1 MAELSGPE
9 MLDRIE
15 RVTRALSV
23 GGSNAS
29 VKVEVNAGGLGVI
42 VAAGCCVLML
52 VLSIGVLWL
61 VGDIRR
67 STDKSIADMR
77 SSAEQSATETRTQ
90 LREHGHQLNA
100 IYRVAPSV
108 EREVRARLEED
119 ARLRA
124 QALE

>member
-1 MAELSGPE
+1 MADMSAPE

-15 RVTRALSV
+15 RVTRSLSV
-23 GGSNAS
+23 GNSNAS
-29 VKVEVNAGGLGVI
+29 VRVVLNAGGLGVI

-52 VLSIGVLWL
+52 VLAGGLLWL
-61 VGDIRR
+61 VGDIRS
-67 STDKSIADMR
+67 STDKNISDMQN
-77 SSAEQSATETRTQ
+77 SAEQAAIETRAQ

-124 QALE
+124 QASE

>member
-1 MAELSGPE
+1 MGDLGAPPPADTLE
-9 MLDRIE
+9 RISAIS
-15 RVTRALSV
+15 RALGV

-29 VKVEVNAGGLGVI
+29 VQVHLNAGGLGVI
-42 VAAGCCVLML
+42 VAAGCCALMF
-52 VLSIGVLWL
+52 VLSLFLLLL
-61 VGDIRR
+61 VFESR
-67 STDKSIADMR
+67 MH
-77 SSAEQSATETRTQ
+77 

-124 QALE
+124 QASE